1 MDFYRDMKSGPYITM
16 PNFIVLYS
24 FFIFKGLGARRSRA
38 LKACRLFEAASFA
51 IGLIIA
57 QDSPFLKTHSLS
69 GVPGGRPFAVPRTAV
84 RTAHS
89 IHFDLF
95 ALPALFRRFSRIS

>member
-1 MDFYRDMKSGPYITM
+1 MKSSKSPTM
-16 PNFIVLYS
+16 PNFIVLYNS
-24 FFIFKGLGARRSRA
+24 FIFKGFGARRSRA
-38 LKACRLFEAASFA
+38 PKACRLFEADFFA

-69 GVPGGRPFAVPRTAV
+69 GVSGGRPFAVPRTAV
-84 RTAHS
+84 RTARS
-89 IHFDLF
+89 IHFGLF